1 LIERFY
7 RDVIESGNLAL
18 VDELAAVDATRK
30 ELAML
35 TRWSDMGMG
44 WDRSF
49 AALDDFRRE
58 MEQVFRRLDEDWGSG
73 APLGGAETLSSGGG
87 SRLQIEDAGDEV
99 VVMAELPGFK
109 ADDVKVSIEQSLLT
123 IRGER
128 GDEVPQGYKVHRKER
143 SAVRFTRTV
152 ALPARVEADNVQASL
167 KNGVLE
173 LRLPKAADERPRTIT
188 IKAA

>member
-1 LIERFY
+1 
-7 RDVIESGNLAL
+7 
-18 VDELAAVDATRK
+18 
-30 ELAML
+30 
-35 TRWSDMGMG
+35 MG
-44 WDRSF
+44 WDRNF

-73 APLGGAETLSSGGG
+73 APLSGAETLSSGG

-128 GDEVPQGYKVHRKER
+128 RDEVPQGYKVHRKER

-152 ALPARVEADNVQASL
+152 ALPARVEVDNVQASL